1 MQIQIQE
8 KEPCK
13 VQVSYIADP
22 AKVLAK
28 RAEVAD
34 KVFEDTAKLVVPG
47 YRKGKAPFEAV
58 KLRFRKNIEEQ
69 TKQKM
74 LVLAEEE
81 ILFETKMK
89 TLFSTQVVNAS
100 LQDSKFEC
108 ELLFCKKPIVELK
121 EYKGLKIPKPH
132 LPKSLP
138 ELTEQMLQEL
148 RVKYGDVVPFA
159 ENDVSEIGDKITM
172 DVKCL
177 AEGKSV
183 DELTKHGIFYTVG
196 QGFYH
201 EFDNNILGMRAG
213 EEKTFEVLWDS
224 QTKEK
229 ATFIV
234 KIHMG
239 VKTLPAT
246 LDDSFATKLGLDSF
260 EKLRAEVASAAEKKI
275 GEYEKNSIHSQ
286 IIAQLMATHQIDVP
300 AWLIDLD
307 AQQLA
312 MQHGLKWKEVAEES
326 KKALE
331 EKALDRLKLTLIMDA
346 IRETESETQFSN
358 NEMFDLIRSRVAQQG
373 QDPDKFVADLQ
384 QSGRLFGV
392 IAALQQE
399 ATLEWLAK
407 QAILVE

>member
-13 VQVSYIADP
+13 VQVNYIADP

-28 RAEVAD
+28 RTEVTD
-34 KVFEDTAKLVVPG
+34 KIFEDTAKLVVPG

-108 ELLFCKKPIVELK
+108 ELLFCKKPVVELK

-132 LPKSLP
+132 LPKTLP

-159 ENDVSEIGDKITM
+159 ENDVSKIGDKITM

-229 ATFIV
+229 ATFTV

-358 NEMFDLIRSRVAQQG
+358 NEMFDLIRSRVAQQR
-373 QDPDKFVADLQ
+373 QDPDKFVAELQ
-384 QSGRLFGV
+384 QSGRLFGI

-407 QAILVE
+407 QAILIE

>member
-13 VQVSYIADP
+13 VQVNYIADP

-28 RAEVAD
+28 RTEVTD
-34 KVFEDTAKLVVPG
+34 KIFEDTAKLVVSG

-58 KLRFRKNIEEQ
+58 KLKFRKNIEEQ

-108 ELLFCKKPIVELK
+108 ELLFCKKPVVELK

-132 LPKSLP
+132 LPKTLP

-229 ATFIV
+229 ATFTV

-373 QDPDKFVADLQ
+373 QDPDKFVAELQ
-384 QSGRLFGV
+384 QSGRLFGI

-407 QAILVE
+407 QAILIE